1 MSNEDRLQR
10 RYEREKNARL
20 QAEDI
25 LEEKSRELFEKNQ
38 ALEKLSAS
46 LESQVEERTKELMVA
61 RDEALAAAHA
71 KSEFLANMSHELRTP
86 MNGVL
91 GMLTLMQGTE
101 LEQQQSEYLSI
112 AKSSGE
118 LLLSVIND
126 ILDFS
131 KIEAGKM
138 TLEDLVFDP
147 RQMLSDVVSPLRF
160 MAEDK
165 GIQLIEE
172 CDDNMPVAIWGD
184 STRLKQ
190 VVTNLVSNA
199 VKFTDH
205 GRVTVAMKSVGSQ
218 YVIKVQDTGMG
229 MDSGQLA
236 HIFEAFGQGDSSIT
250 RTHGGTGLGLTI
262 TNRITQM
269 MGGAVNVDSELGV
282 GSTFSVQVPLRAAS
296 AEELES
302 SEQIK
307 EGLLFDHE
315 SILVVED
322 NQVNQQIALH
332 LLSEANLN
340 VTLAENGKEA
350 VEFVQKEDFKVVLMD
365 LQMPVMDGL
374 EATRH
379 IRKMGG
385 DVKDIPIIAMTAHAS
400 TEHIEEC
407 MEVGMNAHTT
417 KPINVDVLL
426 NTIAKW
432 VHPSGLATPPQ
443 MPVKSNK
450 KEIFGASSEFKI
462 DGIDISDALKRI
474 KGNQKLLRTL
484 LLSFRESNLHF
495 ISEMKA
501 SLDANDIQKVVVMF
515 HTLKGSGA
523 NISAHY
529 ISKQAAHY
537 EQLGKDQNL
546 EDIRLG
552 LDEFAK
558 ALTTLCDN
566 IQIAYSEKA
575 DDAKSENPEISHDEW
590 IKVLSQ
596 IREQVNQDFA
606 AADDLIRDLASKGLN
621 NEQKRLS
628 DELLALAESFD
639 MDGIVQ
645 AISQSQWG

>member
-25 LEEKSRELFEKNQ
+25 LEQKSRELFEKNQ

-46 LESQVEERTKELMVA
+46 LESQVVNRTKELLVA

-91 GMLTLMQGTE
+91 GMLTLMQGTQ
-101 LEQQQSEYLSI
+101 LGQQQSEYLTI

-147 RQMLSDVVSPLRF
+147 RQMLFDVVSPLKF
-160 MAEDK
+160 MADDK

-172 CDDNMPVAIWGD
+172 CDEKMPVAIWGD

-199 VKFTDH
+199 VKFTDQ
-205 GRVTVAMKSVGSQ
+205 GSVTVSMRPMASH
-218 YVIKVQDTGMG
+218 YVIQVRDTGMG

-269 MGGAVNVDSELGV
+269 MGGVVNVESELGL
-282 GSTFSVQVPLRAAS
+282 GSIFTVQIPLREAS

-307 EGLLFDHE
+307 EGLLFDQE
-315 SILVVED
+315 SVLLVED
-322 NQVNQQIALH
+322 NQVNQQIATH
-332 LLSEANLN
+332 LLGEANLK

-350 VEFVQKEDFKVVLMD
+350 VEKIQRESFEVVLMD

-374 EATRH
+374 EATRE
-379 IRKMGG
+379 IRKL
-385 DVKDIPIIAMTAHAS
+385 DSEVKDIPIIAMTAHAS

-432 VHPSGLATPPQ
+432 IHPSGLAQPPEL
-443 MPVKSNK
+443 KTI
-450 KEIFGASSEFKI
+450 KEAGVESEVPSI
-462 DGIDISDALKRI
+462 PGINISDALQRI
-474 KGNQKLLRTL
+474 KGNTKLLKTL
-484 LLSFRESNLHF
+484 LTSFSQGNLGF
-495 ISEMKA
+495 KDEIQTYIDQE
-501 SLDANDIQKVVVMF
+501 NIQKVIVMF
-515 HTLKGSGA
+515 HTIKGSAA
-523 NISAHY
+523 NISAQHL
-529 ISKQAAHY
+529 SHQAALY
-537 EQLGKDQNL
+537 EQLGKDGKL
-546 EDIRLG
+546 DDIRKG
-552 LDEFAK
+552 LDEFSQELI
-558 ALTTLCDN
+558 ALCHSIDRV
-566 IQIAYSEKA
+566 YSNHEEA
-575 DDAKSENPEISHDEW
+575 ERVNGPSLTDDEW
-590 IKVLSQ
+590 KKTLAEVKH
-596 IREQVNQDFA
+596 QVHQDFA
-606 AADDLIRDLASKGLN
+606 VADDLIRDIADKGLDE
-621 NEQKRLS
+621 EQKKLS
-628 DELLALAESFD
+628 DELLSLADSFD
-639 MDGIVQ
+639 MDGIEQ
-645 AISQSQWG
+645 AISNSRWG